1 MDPALSLEQL
11 HEVVALAALAPSV
24 HNTQPWRFA
33 WDGAALTVLEDATR
47 ALPVLDPR
55 GRERV
60 LSCGAA
66 IEHAVLA
73 FAEIGRHCDV
83 ELLPERG
90 APDVLARL
98 VPGAPESA
106 ATAERAL
113 VAAIPRRYTDRG
125 VFLPRPVPADV
136 VDRLRAA
143 AEQAGAWLRT
153 VERTEEKVAL
163 AVLQSHADEIES
175 ANPDYVEELR
185 RWRTHDRT
193 DEGIPDAAVPPEG
206 VADRGSDF
214 RLRDFDPGRLH
225 ERQGDGPPEAEHPL
239 VVIIGTA
246 DDERV
251 DWIRAGM
258 AMGRV
263 LLQATADDLAASPM
277 TQVVE
282 VERLRARLRQEL
294 DLVGMPQV
302 VLRLGYGQGQM
313 TTRRRPVQ
321 DVLTLT

>member
-33 WDGAALTVLEDATR
+33 WDGAALTVLEDPTR

-73 FAEIGRHCDV
+73 FADLGRHCDV
-83 ELLPERG
+83 ELLPDRA
-90 APDVLARL
+90 APDLLARL

-106 ATAERAL
+106 GTAEQAL

-125 VFLPRPVPADV
+125 VFLPRPVPADAV
-136 VDRLRAA
+136 ERLRVA

-163 AVLQSHADEIES
+163 AVLQAHADEIES
-175 ANPDYVEELR
+175 SNPEYVEELR
-185 RWRTHDRT
+185 RWRTHDRAE
-193 DEGIPDAAVPPEG
+193 EGIPDAAVPPGG
-206 VADRGSDF
+206 VAQRGSDF
-214 RLRDFDPGRLH
+214 RLRDFDAGAAPTAQDH
-225 ERQGDGPPEAEHPL
+225 APPAAEHPL

-246 DDERV
+246 NDDRL

-263 LLQATADDLAASPM
+263 LLQATVDDLAASPM

-313 TTRRRPVQ
+313 TTRRRPVG
-321 DVLTLT
+321 DLLTVT

>member
-1 MDPALSLEQL
+1 
-11 HEVVALAALAPSV
+11 V
-24 HNTQPWRFA
+24 
-33 WDGAALTVLEDATR
+33 
-47 ALPVLDPR
+47 
-55 GRERV
+55 ERV
-60 LSCGAA
+60 
-66 IEHAVLA
+66 
-73 FAEIGRHCDV
+73 D
-83 ELLPERG
+83 ER
-90 APDVLARL
+90 
-98 VPGAPESA
+98 
-106 ATAERAL
+106 
-113 VAAIPRRYTDRG
+113 
-125 VFLPRPVPADV
+125 
-136 VDRLRAA
+136 
-143 AEQAGAWLRT
+143 
-153 VERTEEKVAL
+153 VAL
-163 AVLQSHADEIES
+163 AVLLEHADEIEAS
-175 ANPDYVEELR
+175 DPAYVEELR

-302 VLRLGYGQGQM
+302 ELRLGYGQGQM

-321 DVLTLT
+321 DVLTRT